1 MSLSLISLY
10 SQGPRHRSLGLVFW
24 CLSFLNRA
32 QARQLGRPGFSEVL
46 TQQGK
51 HQTSPPPAP
60 NVTGLRKPKLSKKT
74 QRLFSCGGRTCSPRP
89 CPACCRGNLQ
99 RDGESSHA
107 SGVAT
112 GAVSLPAPFDFRTP
126 VLARQAGSGSAGGCV
141 KGYFWEDHYAL
152 AWLW

>member
-1 MSLSLISLY
+1 M
-10 SQGPRHRSLGLVFW
+10 
-24 CLSFLNRA
+24 
-32 QARQLGRPGFSEVL
+32 GRPGFSEVL

-51 HQTSPPPAP
+51 HQASPPPPAP

-89 CPACCRGNLQ
+89 CPACRRGNLQ

-112 GAVSLPAPFDFRTP
+112 RAVSLPAPFDFRTP

-141 KGYFWEDHYAL
+141 KGAL
-152 AWLW
+152 LGGPLCPGLAVVIFSRPSFPETWPQCLQQSLEQSVSVQERSLCA